1 MLSWLAHWIER
12 HASIHRVSLRIWRLF
27 PPRLAGFL
35 KGRFARSWV
44 VGAVAI
50 MVDGDASPPEVLLVQ
65 HSYRRRG
72 SWGLPGGSLESIPG
86 SATTAG
92 SDPSPDDVVEAT
104 LRREVWEELGIE
116 VSEIEFL
123 RIDAVPYIAE
133 EPGPDRLD
141 FYFLCT
147 PAGGFA
153 RLRQSISSGEFK
165 PRSPEIEDARLVP
178 LPELTHYD
186 VFSTDARLLQD
197 DLPRL
202 RPKLAVPRSDGQSTE
217 PARGEMNTSR

>member
-12 HASIHRVSLRIWRLF
+12 HPGIHRASLRIWRLF

-44 VGAVAI
+44 VGAVAV
-50 MVDGDASPPEVLLVQ
+50 MVDADASPPEVLLVE

-86 SATTAG
+86 SATTAD

-116 VSEIEFL
+116 VSGIEFL

-147 PAGGFA
+147 PAAGFA
-153 RLRQSISSGEFK
+153 MLRKSIESGEFK
-165 PRSPEIEDARLVP
+165 ARSPEISDARLVP
-178 LPELTHYD
+178 LPELAHYD
-186 VFSTDARLLQD
+186 LFSTDARLLQH

-202 RPKLAVPRSDGQSTE
+202 RPKLAVPQSEGRTQE
-217 PARGEMNTSR
+217 VSQSQPVAK